1 MALKYEARLLTHLA
15 DEKYGERHFA
25 LLAEELRVEDLE
37 EFKKAVF
44 QLAEEGKL
52 ILDDQGRASL
62 PSIEDLPEIVEGEF
76 RRAQGGFGFV
86 ELERKTKERSV
97 FVLARDSGDAMSGD
111 RVRAR
116 VWRDKGRERRGDF
129 QQKQFKGEVVE
140 ILDRKRTTFSGEVM
154 KVGEEWLV
162 QPDGKLLRDPIL
174 VRDAEAK
181 HVKPGDKV
189 IVDITDFP
197 EGRELA
203 EGVISKV
210 LGEAGMPDVE
220 THAIILAHDLPGEF
234 PDKCLDQAREQ
245 TRRYEAEIA
254 RFQGDE
260 PLDGR
265 ADLTNDFICTIDPL
279 DAKDYDDALS
289 IEKLKDGWRVGIH
302 IADVAHF
309 IDPETPL
316 DVEAK
321 DRANSCYLP
330 RLVIPML
337 PEILSNGI
345 CSLQEGVERYA
356 KSVFIEYDKKGH
368 VRSERYCQSIIKSAK
383 RMTYLEAQALIDGD
397 QDEAK
402 KHARTEPN
410 YTPKLIDTLKE
421 MNTCA
426 KTIER
431 RRDDQGMIHL
441 DLPDAEL
448 IFDDDGRV
456 IDAVPEDDAYTHT
469 LIEMFMVE
477 ANEAVARLFERLHVP
492 VLRRI
497 HPEPTPGAST
507 ELRKVATVAGYRIPE
522 NPTREELQGLLKA
535 TYGRPAARAVHMA
548 VLRTLTK
555 AEYSPAQI
563 GHFALASSAYAHFTS
578 PIRRYPDLTV
588 HRALAEFL
596 KRTRNGDEPPSSEK
610 SWKNM
615 GDQLMD
621 TKAGIPEEDLVVL
634 GRHCSMRES
643 EAEDAERELRQFLVL
658 QLLAEKIGETLDGVI
673 TGVSTRGVFVQIDK
687 YLADGMIKR
696 EDLPGDTT
704 RSNKPPK
711 WQIDDRTGA
720 LVDIHSGRGYSMGD
734 RLKVRIAAVDLAARQ
749 MDLVLDDP
757 DSRAAGKAKVGGLKL
772 GQGDL
777 GGGFGGGKGAGFG
790 DMGKM
795 TGGQRRSR
803 KSKQR
808 DKGKKDYRRD
818 KKS

>member
-15 DEKYGERHFA
+15 DEKYAERHIA
-25 LLAEELRVEDLE
+25 LLAEELRVDDLE

-44 QLAEEGKL
+44 QLADEGKL
-52 ILDDQGRASL
+52 LLDEQGRASL
-62 PSIEDLPEIVEGEF
+62 PSIEDLPEILEGEF

-86 ELERKTKERSV
+86 ELDRKTKERSV
-97 FVLARDSGDAMSGD
+97 FVLGRDSGDAMSGD
-111 RVRAR
+111 KVRVRA
-116 VWRDKGRERRGDF
+116 WRDKGRERRGDF
-129 QQKQFKGEVVE
+129 NQKQFKGEVVE
-140 ILDRKRTTFSGEVM
+140 ILERKRTTFSGEVM
-154 KVGEEWLV
+154 KSGGQWLV
-162 QPDGKLLRDPIL
+162 QPDGKLLRDPIV

-181 HVKPGDKV
+181 NVKPGDKV

-197 EGRELA
+197 EGNELA

-234 PDKCLDQAREQ
+234 SDKALDQAREQ
-245 TRRYEAEIA
+245 TRRYETEIGKFLGGEA
-254 RFQGDE
+254 FE
-260 PLDGR
+260 GR
-265 ADLTNDFICTIDPL
+265 ADLTGEFICTIDPP

-356 KSVFIEYDKKGH
+356 KCVFVEYDKQGR
-368 VRSERYCQSIIKSAK
+368 VRNERYCQSIIKSAK
-383 RMTYLEAQALIDGD
+383 RMTYLEAQALIDGNEE
-397 QDEAK
+397 EAK
-402 KHARTEPN
+402 KHAKTEPN
-410 YTPKLIDTLKE
+410 YSPKLLSTLQE

-426 KTIER
+426 KAIER

-448 IFDDDGRV
+448 IFDDEGRV
-456 IDAVPEDDAYTHT
+456 IDAEPEDNAYTHT

-477 ANEAVARLFERLHVP
+477 ANEALARLFERLHVP
-492 VLRRI
+492 VLRRV
-497 HPEPTPGAST
+497 HPEPTPGASDS
-507 ELRKVATVAGYRIPE
+507 LRKVAMVAGYRIPE

-535 TYGRPAARAVHMA
+535 TYGKPAARAVHMA

-555 AEYSPAQI
+555 AEYSPALI

-588 HRALAEFL
+588 HRALAEYL
-596 KRTRNGDEPPSSEK
+596 KRTDNGESPPDSEK
-610 SWKNM
+610 AWKVL
-615 GDQLMD
+615 GDKMMD
-621 TKAGIPEEDLVVL
+621 TKVCIPEEDLVTL
-634 GRHCSMRES
+634 GRHCSMRET
-643 EAEDAERELRQFLVL
+643 EAEAAERELRQFLVL
-658 QLLAEKIGETLDGVI
+658 QLLAEKIGEVLDGVI

-687 YLADGMIKR
+687 YLADGMIKST
-696 EDLPGDTT
+696 DLPGDTA

-711 WQIDDRTGA
+711 WKIDDRTGA
-720 LVDIHSGRGYSMGD
+720 LIDIHSGRGFSMGD
-734 RLKVRIAAVDLAARQ
+734 RVRVRIAAVDLAARQ
-749 MDLVLDDP
+749 MDLVVDDP
-757 DSRAAGKAKVGGLKL
+757 NSRAAGKAKGGLL
-772 GQGDL
+772 IGQDSL
-777 GGGFGGGKGAGFG
+777 GGGMGGGQGAGFG
-790 DMGKM
+790 DISKM
-795 TGGQRRSR
+795 TGGARRSR

-808 DKGKKDYRRD
+808 DKGKKDYRKD
-818 KKS
+818 KKGR